1 MPDRRRDKRY
11 RLTEP
16 ADGVLR
22 MFPDVVVQ
30 QSDGD
35 EWIAL
40 SREAAVTGETLVLD
54 VVLTDADVGDMRQRF
69 PVYVIESQPIVVNG
83 DVRHRIRLQGGDLAP
98 VLFEQQVRRG

>member
-1 MPDRRRDKRY
+1 M
-11 RLTEP
+11 TEP

>member
-1 MPDRRRDKRY
+1 M
-11 RLTEP
+11 TEA
-16 ADGVLR
+16 ADCVLR
-22 MFPDVVVQ
+22 IFPDVVVQ
-30 QSDGD
+30 QSERD

-69 PVYVIESQPIVVNG
+69 PVYVIDSQPVVVNG

-98 VLFEQQVRRG
+98 ILFEQQVRRG

>member
-1 MPDRRRDKRY
+1 
-11 RLTEP
+11 LTEP

-22 MFPDVVVQ
+22 IFPDVVVQ
-30 QSDGD
+30 QSDRD

-54 VVLTDADVGDMRQRF
+54 VVLTDVEVGEMRQRF
-69 PVYVIESQPIVVNG
+69 PVYVIDSQPVIVNG

>member
-16 ADGVLR
+16 ADGALR
-22 MFPDVVVQ
+22 IFPDVVVQ
-30 QSDGD
+30 QSERD

-40 SREAAVTGETLVLD
+40 SREAALTGETLVLD
-54 VVLTDADVGDMRQRF
+54 VILADVDAGEMRQRF
-69 PVYVIESQPIVVNG
+69 PVYVIHSQPVIVNG
-83 DVRHRIRLQGGDLAP
+83 DIRHRIRLQGGDLAP

>member
-1 MPDRRRDKRY
+1 
-11 RLTEP
+11 LTEP

-22 MFPDVVVQ
+22 IFPDVVVQ
-30 QSDGD
+30 QRDGD

-54 VVLTDADVGDMRQRF
+54 VVLTDAEFGEMRQRF
-69 PVYVIESQPIVVNG
+69 PVYVIDSQPIIVNG

-98 VLFEQQVRRG
+98 ILFEQQVRRG

>member
-16 ADGVLR
+16 AECVLR
-22 MFPDVVVQ
+22 IFPDVVVQ
-30 QSDGD
+30 QSERD

-69 PVYVIESQPIVVNG
+69 PVYVIDSQPVVVNG

-98 VLFEQQVRRG
+98 ILFEQQVRRG